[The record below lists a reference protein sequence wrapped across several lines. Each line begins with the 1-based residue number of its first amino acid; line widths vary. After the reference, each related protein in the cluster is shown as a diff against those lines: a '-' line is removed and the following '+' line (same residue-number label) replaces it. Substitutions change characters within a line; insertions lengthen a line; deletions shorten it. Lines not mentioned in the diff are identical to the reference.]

1 MDFEFQTEVWTS
13 PKMRIWT
20 LVQGFNSKDFELQI
34 KDNLGTKDLG
44 SRNLNST
51 RDLNSKKALNLFKE
65 WKFDNKDFE
74 VLSELTNWHG
84 WKWNLNQRIWFK
96 SKNIQIP
103 RQGFDF
109 PNLKR
114 YKPFQNRK
122 LEIWS

>member
-1 MDFEFQTEVWTS
+1 
-13 PKMRIWT
+13 

-74 VLSELTNWHG
+74 VLSELTN
-84 WKWNLNQRIWFK
+84 
-96 SKNIQIP
+96 
-103 RQGFDF
+103 
-109 PNLKR
+109 
-114 YKPFQNRK
+114 
-122 LEIWS
+122 

>member
-74 VLSELTNWHG
+74 VLSELKNWHG